1 FEVALFPPPRR
12 GRNRKAQG
20 NALGIRSAPS
30 GRCYSQHPIQFPGR
44 RPGLECRCPFGAR
57 FKKRN
62 FKIRK
67 GGKRRN
73 EIGMK
78 AQLVQDQLFTSPVLA
93 YRANRSD
100 FVDGGSRRPR
110 VRRGL
115 GSVPR
120 LLTWGGSEVP

>member
-1 FEVALFPPPRR
+1 
-12 GRNRKAQG
+12 
-20 NALGIRSAPS
+20 
-30 GRCYSQHPIQFPGR
+30 
-44 RPGLECRCPFGAR
+44 R

-120 LLTWGGSEVP
+120 LLTWGGSEVPAPSLAPGVNHEHLASSPWRRRSRCGWRPGECQS